1 MDKLEQLE
9 NLAPVKWAL
18 IHPRLAAWIVLSV
31 GMVALLVNEA
41 RDVGLTTGNWISLV
55 VATVLVAGACI
66 MIVSWEDDDESQEKE
81 NNGESTMGDD
91 GKLVENTD
99 KPEETEESSE

>member
-1 MDKLEQLE
+1 MSFWKHESKLMDKLEQLE
-9 NLAPVKWAL
+9 NLAPVKWAM

-55 VATVLVAGACI
+55 VATVLVAGVCI
-66 MIVSWEDDDESQEKE
+66 MIVSWEDDDESEE
-81 NNGESTMGDD
+81 EADTGELAEAVSEQAET
-91 GKLVENTD
+91 
-99 KPEETEESSE
+99 PEE